1 MITYTPFRAAH
12 LESLTPQAAQKA
24 EYDAAMIAQDAY
36 LLEGPMSLTAWQG
49 VRCLGVAG
57 LLPATP
63 YRATAW
69 LLLSDKAGAAMLPIT
84 RKVSRVTALS
94 PYKRIDLTVKEG
106 FAAGHQFAR
115 LIGAKIETPEP
126 MKWFG
131 PNGESEIIYAWIR
144 G

>member
-12 LESLTPQAAQKA
+12 LESLVPQAAQKA

-57 LLPATP
+57 LLPATR

-69 LLLSDKAGAAMLPIT
+69 LLLSDKAGASMLPIT
-84 RKVSRVTALS
+84 RKVRRVMALS

-131 PNGESEIIYAWIR
+131 PNGESEIMYAWIR